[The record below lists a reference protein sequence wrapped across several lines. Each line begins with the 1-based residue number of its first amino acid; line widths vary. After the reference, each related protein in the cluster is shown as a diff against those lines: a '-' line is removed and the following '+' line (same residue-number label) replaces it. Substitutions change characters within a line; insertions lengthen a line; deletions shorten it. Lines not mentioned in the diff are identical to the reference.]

1 MQEKAFQSVQ
11 KKHDEAMMCAV
22 KDLVHSEGITETP
35 SQMSVEYFFLEFRV
49 SRSLS

>member
-22 KDLVHSEGITETP
+22 NDLVHSEGITETP
-35 SQMSVEYFFLEFRV
+35 SQMSVEYFFFKKEIAP
-49 SRSLS
+49 SL